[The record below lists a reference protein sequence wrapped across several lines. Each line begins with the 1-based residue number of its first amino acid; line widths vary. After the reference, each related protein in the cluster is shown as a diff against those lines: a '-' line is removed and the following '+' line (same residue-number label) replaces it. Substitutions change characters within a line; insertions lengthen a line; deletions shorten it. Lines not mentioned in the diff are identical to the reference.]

1 MTVKSLQEI
10 QQAFQTKLSGVTNV
24 ESLEG
29 LRVEFL
35 GKNGI
40 LTSQTKRI
48 VELPVEERKSF
59 GASVNQVKNILE
71 LAVEEY
77 KARLESAELEQKIS
91 TENIDVTLPGRK
103 LEIGKLNP
111 ITKVIDDLKEIFA
124 HLGFECETGP
134 DIEDDW
140 HNFTA
145 LNIPESHPARQM
157 HDTFY
162 VDGGKMLR
170 SHTSNV
176 QIRKMTG
183 QKPPFRFIAIGKVYR
198 SEYDA
203 THTPMFHQLEG
214 VYVDKAVN
222 MGHLKGCLENF
233 LRLFFKVDNA
243 PIRLRPSHFPF
254 TEPSAEVDVQCDRT
268 NKNEMK
274 VGTGNDWLEI
284 LGAGMIHPNVLRNCG
299 IDPEEYQGFAF
310 GAGIERLAMLKYNI
324 SDLRKFFEADVRW
337 MKHYGF

>member
-1 MTVKSLQEI
+1 MTDRALQEI
-10 QQAFQTKLSGVTNV
+10 QEAFQTKLSEVKSI

-35 GKNGI
+35 GKSGL

-48 VELPVEERKSF
+48 AELPVEERKSF
-59 GASVNQVKNILE
+59 GASVNLVKNALE
-71 LAVEEY
+71 EAVETY
-77 KARLESAELEQKIS
+77 KARLEEAALEEKIR
-91 TENIDVTLPGRK
+91 TENIDVTLASRK

-111 ITKVIDDLKEIFA
+111 ISKVIDDIEEIFA
-124 HLGFECETGP
+124 HLGFTSESGP

-162 VDGGKMLR
+162 LGGGKLLR
-170 SHTSNV
+170 THTSNI

-198 SEYDA
+198 SDYDA
-203 THTPMFHQLEG
+203 THTPMFHQVEG

-233 LRLFFKVDNA
+233 LRLFFKVEQA
-243 PIRLRPSHFPF
+243 PLRFRPSHFPF
-254 TEPSAEVDVQCDRT
+254 TEPSAEIDVQCDRS
-268 NKNEMK
+268 NKNEIK
-274 VGTGNDWLEI
+274 IGVGTDWLEI
-284 LGAGMIHPNVLRNCG
+284 LGAGMIHPNVLKNCG

-324 SDLRKFFEADVRW
+324 ADLRKFFEADVRW